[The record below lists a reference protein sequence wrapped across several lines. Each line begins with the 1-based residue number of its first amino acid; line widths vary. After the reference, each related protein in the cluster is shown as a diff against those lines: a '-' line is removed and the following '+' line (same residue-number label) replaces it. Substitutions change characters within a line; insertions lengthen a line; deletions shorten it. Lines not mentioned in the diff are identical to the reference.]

1 MKSILILLSP
11 LCFFSTLHAHAHATS
26 TPSPPTVYLIR
37 HGEKPPDPEDSGLN
51 ADGFKRAEC
60 LREVF
65 GVGSPYDIGHVMAP
79 KINKRGQ
86 HRRSYETVLPV
97 AKDLDLPV
105 DTSCKRNRVKCV
117 AKRIR
122 EFKGTGNILISWRH
136 GKMREIVQELGYEDP
151 PEYPEDRCASTNE
164 SARVNHHG
172 LVPDEEV
179 HCLSGSYRALNGIDG
194 FLCCCTGSNINPKT
208 VLCARAVNSRAETER
223 QDFNLPTQF
232 FRGIAAFTTFDR
244 ALPKYL
250 INLQYITGSTAWIP
264 RKERLRSHAQAFDGL
279 LSLIPAKFY
288 YGEDGSRKKQTKEQ
302 AREAKR
308 AKLDPD
314 SAKSAKDVIDE
325 NARKRKRDEEGNG
338 EGDDS
343 SDNGE
348 LGSEKPKEGLKRGD
362 VNSKK
367 QKQAEDS
374 ANAERS
380 SAKSAEEAEARKKL
394 KEEKKAQKKAAQKE
408 KKKAKE
414 AARKV
419 KVAEQSEETETPA
432 VQKSE
437 STPANKTKEQK
448 QKQEDSDSDD
458 NESVDGVPAEELSLD
473 FSAEQEEQPS
483 SSASTPNSPGF
494 DASNPQS
501 GSSSISSIVPPTE
514 ASKSSTSEPKP
525 LKPTPDELKQRLQ
538 KRLDELRAA
547 RHADGLNGKPARN
560 RQELIE
566 ARRQKAEQRKA
577 HKKELRQKAR
587 EEEQRLKDEAMARRF
602 SPGGSGSLLASP
614 RSPADS
620 VGSNNNFAFGRVV
633 FADGQLADPSLSGVR
648 EQPKSHGPKDPA
660 AALKAVEAKKA
671 KLAAMDE
678 EKRADIEEKDL
689 WLNAKKRAHGER
701 VRDDTSLLKKA
712 LKRKESAKKKS
723 EREWK
728 ERLEAVKKGKDMRQQ
743 KREEN
748 LRKRR
753 EDKGN
758 KGGGKKQAGGKK
770 KSRPG
775 FEGSFK
781 AKSGGKK

>member
-1 MKSILILLSP
+1 MKSVLILLSP
-11 LCFFSTLHAHAHATS
+11 LCLSTILYASPTS
-26 TPSPPTVYLIR
+26 TPNPNPPTVYLIR
-37 HGEKPPDPEDSGLN
+37 HGEKPPDPGDSGLN

-65 GVGSPYDIGHVMAP
+65 GVGSPYEIGHVMAP

-97 AKDLDLPV
+97 AQDLGLSV
-105 DTSCKRNRVKCV
+105 DTSCKRNHVKCV

-136 GKMREIVQELGYEDP
+136 GKMRQIVQELGYADP
-151 PEYPEDRCASTNE
+151 PEYPDDRFDLIWTIPFPYDNITEIQSEECPE
-164 SARVNHHG
+164 
-172 LVPDEEV
+172 LDVPV
-179 HCLSGSYRALNGIDG
+179 PALLKVQD
-194 FLCCCTGSNINPKT
+194 
-208 VLCARAVNSRAETER
+208 LCARAVNSRAETER

-244 ALPKYL
+244 ALPKFL

-264 RKERLRSHAQAFDGL
+264 WKERLRSHAQAFDGL

-288 YGEDGSRKKQTKEQ
+288 YGEDGSDQWQRKKQTKEQ

-314 SAKSAKDVIDE
+314 SAKSAKDVMDE

-338 EGDDS
+338 EEDDS

-362 VNSKK
+362 ANSKK

-374 ANAERS
+374 ADAERTP
-380 SAKSAEEAEARKKL
+380 AKSAEEAEARKKL

-419 KVAEQSEETETPA
+419 KVAEQPEETETPA

-448 QKQEDSDSDD
+448 QEQEDSDSDD
-458 NESVDGVPAEELSLD
+458 SEIADGVPAEGLSLE
-473 FSAEQEEQPS
+473 FNAEQEEQPS

-587 EEEQRLKDEAMARRF
+587 EEEQRLKDEAMVRRF

-620 VGSNNNFAFGRVV
+620 VGSNNNYAFGRVV
-633 FADGQLADPSLSGVR
+633 FADGQHADPTLSGVR

-678 EKRADIEEKDL
+678 QKRADIEEKDL

-728 ERLEAVKKGKDMRQQ
+728 ERLEAVKKGKDMKQQ

-753 EDKGN
+753 EEKGN
-758 KGGGKKQAGGKK
+758 KGGGKKKQAGGGKK